1 MNKLV
6 FGLLSASTLALT
18 SALPLNVSAMPL
30 STSSPQTRPTVI
42 NVRYD
47 DYDDYYRRRRD
58 FDRSYTVFCRRRHR
72 PWWQVGRY
80 RHHYRARLVEYDY
93 QSRGFRC
100 YISRDDW

>member
-1 MNKLV
+1 MKKLV
-6 FGLLSASTLALT
+6 FGLLSASTLALA
-18 SALPLNVSAMPL
+18 SALPLNVNAMPL
-30 STSSPQTRPTVI
+30 NASSLQARPAAI

-47 DYDDYYRRRRD
+47 DDDYYRHRRRD

-80 RHHYRARLVEYDY
+80 RHQYRARLVEADY
-93 QSRGFRC
+93 ESRGFRC